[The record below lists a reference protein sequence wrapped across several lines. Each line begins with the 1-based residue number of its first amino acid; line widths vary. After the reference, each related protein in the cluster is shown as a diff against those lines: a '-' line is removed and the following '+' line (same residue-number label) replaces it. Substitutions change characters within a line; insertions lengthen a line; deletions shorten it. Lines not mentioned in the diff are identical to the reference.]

1 MKKKRSCVIFCISAI
16 LTISC
21 GGGGGGS
28 NVTGGV
34 FQDDP
39 VVGLTYTCGGQTGI
53 TGTGGTFS
61 CPTGST
67 VTFSVGG
74 ITLCTMQ
81 AQPVMTPLSCVQ
93 ANDPTANTATATV
106 VAMARFLQ
114 SINTTPGT
122 GVLTITASE
131 LQAAANLTLNFAT
144 ATDGQ
149 LQAAVSAIDPGATLV
164 SASAAQNALTT
175 MINAAYAGTYSG
187 TWQLVSP
194 QNANGN
200 WSFTTDSNG
209 VIVSSSFAEIAF
221 PNVVV
226 FSGTIS
232 GSFVSGT
239 TFNGTSSNG
248 WTWTGSLDTSKTPA
262 AFNACSALG
271 QCNVI
276 SASAPGGL
284 HVNGAFEG
292 TKQ

>member
-1 MKKKRSCVIFCISAI
+1 MRKKSLCVMFCVAAI

-21 GGGGGGS
+21 GGGSGGGS

-67 VTFSVGG
+67 VSFSVGG
-74 ITLCTMQ
+74 ITLCTAP
-81 AQPVMTPLSCVQ
+81 AQPFMTPLSCVQ
-93 ANDPTANTATATV
+93 ANDSSANTATASV

-144 ATDGQ
+144 ATDAQ
-149 LQAAVSAIDPGATLV
+149 LQTAVSAIDPGATLV
-164 SASAAQNALTT
+164 TASAAQNALTT
-175 MINAAYAGTYSG
+175 MVNAANAGTYSG

-209 VIVSSSFAEIAF
+209 VIVSSSFAEISF

-248 WTWTGSLDTSKTPA
+248 WAWTGSLDTSKPPA
-262 AFNACSALG
+262 AFNGGFSANGFTL
-271 QCNVI
+271 I
-276 SASAPGGL
+276 SGSAT
-284 HVNGAFEG
+284 G
-292 TKQ
+292 TRQ